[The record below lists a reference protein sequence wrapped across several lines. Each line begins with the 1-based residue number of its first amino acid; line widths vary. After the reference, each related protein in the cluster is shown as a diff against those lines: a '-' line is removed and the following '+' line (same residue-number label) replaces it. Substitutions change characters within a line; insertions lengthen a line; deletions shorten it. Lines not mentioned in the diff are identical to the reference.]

1 VRMRSMILAAMVMML
16 AGCAPAGIARS
27 SCESI
32 LLATGDPWSCTVT
45 GDVVRNYNSIAFST
59 ESRNQVA
66 RVSIVLRVTR
76 GTLRVGYR
84 DLTGEQQLLVTP
96 SEPANLEMQTR
107 MHRERRSFSISFE
120 PVNGAVEGL
129 SGTVKYLTP

>member
-1 VRMRSMILAAMVMML
+1 
-16 AGCAPAGIARS
+16 
-27 SCESI
+27 
-32 LLATGDPWSCTVT
+32 
-45 GDVVRNYNSIAFST
+45 
-59 ESRNQVA
+59 
-66 RVSIVLRVTR
+66 
-76 GTLRVGYR
+76 
-84 DLTGEQQLLVTP
+84 VTP